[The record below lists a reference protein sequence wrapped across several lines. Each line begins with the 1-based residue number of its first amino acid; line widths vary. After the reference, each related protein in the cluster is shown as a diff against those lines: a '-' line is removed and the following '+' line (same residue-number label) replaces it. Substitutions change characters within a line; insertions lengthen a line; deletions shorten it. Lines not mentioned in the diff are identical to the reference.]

1 MGTCDVQAVI
11 AEVELLLNEEE
22 LTDHIELA
30 IEKLLNVVETL
41 SADKKALADEV
52 DRICKKLGEKN
63 KKTTANP
70 EDQADGDDQES
81 DSNHSSEKRRCKRS
95 KKLLKKR
102 RDRRSFKDLT
112 MHDTVKCPVDPATLP
127 PDAVRADDEIVIV

>member
-63 KKTTANP
+63 KKPPQILKTKQMAMTKSPTRITRPKNGDAN
-70 EDQADGDDQES
+70 AVRSCSKNAGIVA
-81 DSNHSSEKRRCKRS
+81 RS
-95 KKLLKKR
+95 KT
-102 RDRRSFKDLT
+102 SPCT
-112 MHDTVKCPVDPATLP
+112 TPSS
-127 PDAVRADDEIVIV
+127 VR

>member
-52 DRICKKLGEKN
+52 DRICKMLDEKN